1 MAKDNE
7 KVNVKKEIWE
17 WIYCI
22 IIAIVVALLIRYF
35 IFTPTMIKQTSMVPT
50 LQEGERVFLSRMM
63 RNFDEM
69 PERGD
74 IIIFEMPDG
83 HPSDNQLPIAYYN
96 SHDGLLDKF
105 DRYFLELG
113 KISYIKRVIGLP
125 GEHIKILEGQVY
137 INGEVIEE
145 TYLVEGL
152 KTGTMDGEYCDVIIP
167 EGCIFAMGDNR
178 NGSMDSRVFGC
189 IPLDKIEG
197 EVLFRIWPLNKF
209 GDIDK

>member
-17 WIYCI
+17 WVYCI

-35 IFTPTMIKQTSMVPT
+35 IFTPTMIKQTSMFPT

-105 DRYFLELG
+105 NRYFLELG
-113 KISYIKRVIGLP
+113 KVSYIKRVIGLP
-125 GEHIKILEGQVY
+125 GEHLQIFDGKVY
-137 INGEVIEE
+137 INGEAIEE

-152 KTGTMDGEYCDVIIP
+152 KTGTMDGEYCDVMIP
-167 EGCIFAMGDNR
+167 EDCIFAMGDNR

-189 IPLDKIEG
+189 IPLYKIEG

>member
-1 MAKDNE
+1 MTKDNE

-22 IIAIVVALLIRYF
+22 IIAIVIALLIRYF
-35 IFTPTMIKQTSMVPT
+35 IFTPTMIKQTSMFPT
-50 LQEGERVFLSRMM
+50 LKEGERVFLSRMM

-96 SHDGLLDKF
+96 SHDGVLDKF
-105 DRYFLELG
+105 NRYFLELG
-113 KISYIKRVIGLP
+113 KVSYIKRVIGLP
-125 GEHIKILEGQVY
+125 GEHLQIFDGKVY

-167 EGCIFAMGDNR
+167 EDCIFAMGDNR

-189 IPLDKIEG
+189 IPLYKIEG

>member
-35 IFTPTMIKQTSMVPT
+35 IFTPTMIKQTSMFPT

-96 SHDGLLDKF
+96 SHDGVLDKF
-105 DRYFLELG
+105 NRYFLELG
-113 KISYIKRVIGLP
+113 KVSYIKRVIGLP
-125 GEHIKILEGQVY
+125 GEHLQIFDGKVY
-137 INGEVIEE
+137 INGEAIEE

-152 KTGTMDGEYCDVIIP
+152 KTGTMDGEYCDVMIP
-167 EGCIFAMGDNR
+167 EDCIFAMGDNR

>member
-105 DRYFLELG
+105 NRYFLELG

-125 GEHIKILEGQVY
+125 GEHLQIIEGQVY

-152 KTGTMDGEYCDVIIP
+152 ETGTMDGEYCDVVIP

>member
-105 DRYFLELG
+105 NRYFLELG

-125 GEHIKILEGQVY
+125 GEHLQIIEGQVY

-152 KTGTMDGEYCDVIIP
+152 ETGTMDGEYCDVIIP
-167 EGCIFAMGDNR
+167 EDCIFAMGDNR

-189 IPLDKIEG
+189 IPLYKIEG

>member
-35 IFTPTMIKQTSMVPT
+35 IFTPTMIKQTSMFPT
-50 LQEGERVFLSRMM
+50 LKEGERVFLSRMM

-96 SHDGLLDKF
+96 SHDGVLDKF
-105 DRYFLELG
+105 NRYFLELG
-113 KISYIKRVIGLP
+113 KVSYIKRVIGLP
-125 GEHIKILEGQVY
+125 GEHLQIFDGKVY

-167 EGCIFAMGDNR
+167 EDCIFAMGDNR

-189 IPLDKIEG
+189 IPLYKIEG

>member
-1 MAKDNE
+1 MTKDNE

-22 IIAIVVALLIRYF
+22 LIAIVFALLIRYF
-35 IFTPTMIKQTSMVPT
+35 IFTPTMIKQTSMYPT

-69 PERGD
+69 PERGN

>member
-17 WIYCI
+17 WVYCI

-35 IFTPTMIKQTSMVPT
+35 IFTPTMIKQTSMFPT

-105 DRYFLELG
+105 NRYFLELG
-113 KISYIKRVIGLP
+113 KVSYIKRVIGLP
-125 GEHIKILEGQVY
+125 GEHLQIFDGKVY
-137 INGEVIEE
+137 INGEAIEE

-152 KTGTMDGEYCDVIIP
+152 KTGTMDGEYCDVMIP
-167 EGCIFAMGDNR
+167 EDCIFAMGDNR

>member
-1 MAKDNE
+1 MTKDNE

-22 IIAIVVALLIRYF
+22 IIAIVIALLIRYF
-35 IFTPTMIKQTSMVPT
+35 IFTPTMIKQTSMFPT
-50 LQEGERVFLSRMM
+50 LKEGERVFLSRMM

-96 SHDGLLDKF
+96 SHDGVLDKF
-105 DRYFLELG
+105 NRYFLELG
-113 KISYIKRVIGLP
+113 KVSYIKRVIGLP
-125 GEHIKILEGQVY
+125 GEHLQIFDGKAY

-167 EGCIFAMGDNR
+167 EDCIFAMGDNR

-189 IPLDKIEG
+189 IPLYKIEG

>member
-1 MAKDNE
+1 MTKDNE

-105 DRYFLELG
+105 NRYFLELG

-125 GEHIKILEGQVY
+125 GEHLQIIEGQVY

-152 KTGTMDGEYCDVIIP
+152 ETGTMDGEYCDVVIP